1 MANPSAPSSTALKNT
16 KYKNLLTAA
25 RVVVGVGLI
34 LFLFWSLDIGKTF
47 GIIRGVDAKFLV
59 YAAVPYFLFIVL
71 SAWRWQV
78 LLDFKEFGI
87 PFGRTMIIYFISLFF
102 NNFLPTTVGGD
113 MMRVVY
119 TMKGRRADSLATV
132 LVDRIL
138 GFIGLFILALL
149 AVLYLLILRNETE
162 FLPFMIIGLSVVVA
176 ITYIFFSEKAYA
188 FFSPMISRIKVLKLG
203 ERVNRLHE
211 AGTDFGGAW
220 GVITLCIVLSVL
232 IQVTLAVGPFLVLRG
247 MGNFEVGLLPFFIYV
262 PIINVISMIP
272 VSLNG
277 LGIRENSYVLLFS
290 RVGLDGEV
298 SFAMSLVSFFVIFVF
313 SLIGGIFFVFY
324 KRR

>member
-1 MANPSAPSSTALKNT
+1 M
-16 KYKNLLTAA
+16 
-25 RVVVGVGLI
+25 VGVGLI
-34 LFLFWSLDIGKTF
+34 LFLLWSLDIGKTF
-47 GIIRGVDAKFLV
+47 NTIRGIDLRYLI
-59 YAAVPYFLFIVL
+59 YAAVPYVLFIIL

-78 LLDFKEFGI
+78 LLDFKKFNVR
-87 PFGRTMIIYFISLFF
+87 FGRTLIIYFISLFF
-102 NNFLPTTVGGD
+102 NNLLPTTVGGD

-119 TMKGRRADSLATV
+119 TMKNRRADSLATV

-149 AVLYLLILRNETE
+149 AVLYLLIQENETE
-162 FLPFMIIGLSVVVA
+162 FLPFMIIGLTVVVV
-176 ITYIFFSEKAYA
+176 ITYVFFSEKAYA
-188 FFSPMISRIKVLKLG
+188 FISPMINKIRVFKLG
-203 ERVNRLHE
+203 ERINRLHE

-220 GVITLCIVLSVL
+220 GVIALCIVLSVL
-232 IQVTLAVGPFLVLRG
+232 IQITLAVAPFFVLLG
-247 MGNFEVGLLPFFIYV
+247 MGNYEVGLLPFFIYV

-298 SFAMSLVSFFVIFVF
+298 AFAMSLVSFFIIFVF
-313 SLIGGIFFVFY
+313 SLIGGILFIFY
-324 KRR
+324 KRQ